1 MNEEERR
8 GTEQKIDRRG
18 GEGRREGMIDQRR
31 DGLGRGRGMVG
42 RWNGKE
48 RRGEKS
54 RRGGETR
61 V

>member
-31 DGLGRGRGMVG
+31 
-42 RWNGKE
+42 
-48 RRGEKS
+48 
-54 RRGGETR
+54 GGEGKMGEEWLEDGMGR
-61 V
+61 ERERNG